1 MKSSS
6 ESLPNSIDSPAPV
19 HGPTNPES
27 SFDKIR
33 RFAAVVEMKPEK
45 ERLYRELHA
54 DVWPGVVQAIKKAN
68 ISNYSIFVASIER
81 RRYLFSYFEYSG
93 SDPGKDF
100 ASIAAD
106 PTTRDEWWPLT
117 DACQQV
123 LDGTPDGEQW
133 LLMEQLMH
141 IS

>member
-1 MKSSS
+1 M
-6 ESLPNSIDSPAPV
+6 
-19 HGPTNPES
+19 
-27 SFDKIR
+27 
-33 RFAAVVEMKPEK
+33 VELKPEK

-54 DVWPGVVQAIKKAN
+54 EVWPGVVQAIKKAN
-68 ISNYSIFVASIER
+68 ISNYSIFAASIGG
-81 RRYLFSYFEYSG
+81 RRYLLSYFEYTG
-93 SDPGKDF
+93 SDPEKDF

-123 LDGTPDGEQW
+123 IDGTPDGEQW
-133 LLMEQLMH
+133 LPMEQLMH